1 MHIGIDVG
9 GTNTDAVLMQGRTP
23 LAGVKQSTSADVTS
37 GIVSALAA
45 LAQEHSFEGDQ
56 IEAVMIGTTHF
67 INALIEA
74 RRLAPTAAVR
84 LGLPATRALPPLVDW
99 PQTLL
104 EAIDGHSYLAH
115 GGYEFDGRPIAP
127 LDPEELRGIAAQ
139 IAASGAR
146 SVGVSS
152 VFSPVNHDLEVEAG
166 RIPGRGTRGR
176 GIHLSSPTRSD
187 ASACWSARTP
197 RSSTRPCAN
206 WQPRSWTDWRRPC
219 GPKASKPPSS

>member
-127 LDPEELRGIAAQ
+127 LDP
-139 IAASGAR
+139 
-146 SVGVSS
+146 
-152 VFSPVNHDLEVEAG
+152 
-166 RIPGRGTRGR
+166 
-176 GIHLSSPTRSD
+176 
-187 ASACWSARTP
+187 
-197 RSSTRPCAN
+197 
-206 WQPRSWTDWRRPC
+206 
-219 GPKASKPPSS
+219 